1 MLPLILQP
9 TKRTSHSNTLIDN
22 IFPNVIG
29 PDIYRVISLPSFLII
44 CLTLRKKCAYS
55 ELFWSAFFPYFPAF
69 GLNTGKCGKNAAQN
83 NFEYGHFLRSVNL
96 QYFPIYLAIPKG
108 INLILMKE
116 ASYKFIR
123 KISF

>member
-22 IFPNVIG
+22 IFLNVID

-83 NFEYGHFLRSVNL
+83 NFEYGHFLGSVNL
-96 QYFPIYLAIPKG
+96 QYFPICLAIPQG
-108 INLILMKE
+108 INLIFMKE
-116 ASYKFIR
+116 TSYKFVR